1 MQEAQEQKAERIAL
15 AVAIAGTAALIGHAI
30 ITGQP
35 INDGCG
41 ELHGQSKITCAKEA
55 GANTKAGYAHRGEI
69 TSAGDDL
76 RNYQ

>member
-1 MQEAQEQKAERIAL
+1 MTEAQEQKAERIAL
-15 AVAIAGTAALIGHAI
+15 AVAIAGAAALIGHAV

-55 GANTKAGYAHRGEI
+55 GANTKAGYVHRGE
-69 TSAGDDL
+69 TTGPYDDL
-76 RNYQ
+76 QNQL

>member
-1 MQEAQEQKAERIAL
+1 MQEAQERKAKRIAI
-15 AVAIAGTAALIGHAI
+15 AIIAAAGAALLGHAI

-35 INDGCG
+35 INDPCA
-41 ELHGQSKITCAKEA
+41 ELHGQSRITCAKEA

-69 TSAGDDL
+69 TGAYDDL